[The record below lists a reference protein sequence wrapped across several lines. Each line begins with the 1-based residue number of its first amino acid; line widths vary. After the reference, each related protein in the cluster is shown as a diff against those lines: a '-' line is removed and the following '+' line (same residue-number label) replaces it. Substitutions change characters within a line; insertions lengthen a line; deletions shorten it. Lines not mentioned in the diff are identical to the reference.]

1 MTALLIA
8 AISALWLGILTS
20 ISPCPLATN
29 VLTIS
34 YIDRKIGK
42 TRIVLLTGLLY
53 TLGRMLTY
61 TALAILIVTSILAQQ
76 KVAIFLQSFMYK
88 LLGPVLIIVGMIL
101 LGLINFNFSP
111 SVNNKQ
117 MEKIVESCGIWGGGL
132 LGIIFALTFCPSSAA
147 LFFLSLIPLSIKS
160 NSSILLPAIFGI
172 GTALPVLFFAI
183 LIAVGAKW
191 ISTAFNKLTQIEL
204 WGRRITGVLF
214 ILIGIYFC
222 LVYIFRIL

>member
-1 MTALLIA
+1 MTALLFGIV
-8 AISALWLGILTS
+8 SAFWLGILTS

-29 VLTIS
+29 ILTIS

-42 TRIVLLTGLLY
+42 TKIVFLTGLLY
-53 TLGRMLTY
+53 TLGRMLAY
-61 TALAILIVTSILAQQ
+61 SILAALIVWSVLAEE
-76 KVAIFLQSFMYK
+76 KVAFFLQRYLYR

-101 LGLINFNFSP
+101 LELINFKIAP
-111 SVNNKQ
+111 SVNSQK

-147 LFFLSLIPLSIKS
+147 LFFLSLIPLSIKN
-160 NSSILLPAIFGI
+160 NSAILLPAVFGI

-204 WGRRITGVLF
+204 WIRRITGLLF

-222 LVYIFRIL
+222 LVYIFKVL

>member
-1 MTALLIA
+1 MLALLIA
-8 AISALWLGILTS
+8 AATALWLGILTS

-29 VLTIS
+29 ILTIS

-42 TRIVLLTGLLY
+42 PRTVFLTGLLY
-53 TLGRMLTY
+53 TLGRMLAY
-61 TALAILIVTSILAQQ
+61 TVLAILIVSSILAQE
-76 KVAIFLQSFMYK
+76 KAAFFLQRYMYK

-101 LGLINFNFSP
+101 LELINFNIAP
-111 SVNNKQ
+111 SVNAQK

-147 LFFLSLIPLSIKS
+147 LFFLSLIPLSIKN
-160 NSSILLPAIFGI
+160 NSAVLLPAIFGA
-172 GTALPVLFFAI
+172 GTALPVLFFAV

>member
-1 MTALLIA
+1 MTAFLIGLV
-8 AISALWLGILTS
+8 SAFWLGVLTS

-29 VLTIS
+29 ILTIS
-34 YIDRKIGK
+34 YIDTKIGK

-61 TALAILIVTSILAQQ
+61 TILAALIVSSILAQE
-76 KVAIFLQSFMYK
+76 KVAFFLQRYMYK
-88 LLGPVLIIVGMIL
+88 LLGPVLIITGMIL
-101 LGLINFNFSP
+101 LELFNFKIAP
-111 SVNNKQ
+111 SVNAQK

-147 LFFLSLIPLSIKS
+147 LFFLSLIPLSIKN
-160 NSSILLPAIFGI
+160 NSAILLPAIFGF
-172 GTALPVLFFAI
+172 GTALPALFFAG

-204 WGRRITGVLF
+204 WIRRITGLLF

-222 LVYIFRIL
+222 LVYIFKVL

>member
-8 AISALWLGILTS
+8 VISALWLGILTS

-29 VLTIS
+29 ILTIS

-53 TLGRMLTY
+53 TLGRMLAY
-61 TALAILIVTSILAQQ
+61 TALGILIVSSLLAQERI
-76 KVAIFLQSFMYK
+76 AYFLQLFMYK

-101 LGLINFNFSP
+101 LELINFNFSP
-111 SVNNKQ
+111 SVNNQK

-147 LFFLSLIPLSIKS
+147 LFFASLIPLSIDNQS
-160 NSSILLPAIFGI
+160 RILLPAIFGI
-172 GTALPVLFFAI
+172 GTSLPVLFFAI
-183 LIAVGAKW
+183 FIAFGAKW
-191 ISTAFNKLTQIEL
+191 ISTAFNKLSQIEL
-204 WGRRITGVLF
+204 WIRRITGLLF